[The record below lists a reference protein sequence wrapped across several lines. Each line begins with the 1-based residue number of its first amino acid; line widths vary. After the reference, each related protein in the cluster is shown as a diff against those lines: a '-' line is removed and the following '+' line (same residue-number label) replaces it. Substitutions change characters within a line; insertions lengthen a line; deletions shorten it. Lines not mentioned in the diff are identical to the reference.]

1 MGKSNKKNNK
11 KSSYIPTQE
20 FVDKFTEALIHT
32 TRKILLGLK
41 YHPKEFTA
49 KVLKPEVPG
58 GDLVKPSS
66 LAEKELQYDPLTSEI
81 FYGIISVARLKAR
94 QQLDSLSS
102 RYQNSLP
109 ELAKKQQPQQS
120 KKGKQKDQSNQ
131 HVSIQTYANPVI
143 DENMNIDEPADPNI
157 AVSHLNQE
165 GNIGSTQSTS
175 STTTPIGTSP
185 LNDITQSEVQNK
197 KSKIT
202 RLTLTNNVVHDSQ
215 QGQVRSIMIYDIPT
229 AWSHDVILEKLKSWG
244 KVLEI
249 SFKPQ
254 HKYQS
259 VWTKMILR
267 PLIDTD
273 FVMRTWWQQ
282 LDEKTT
288 VCWYPGF
295 WKLKDRKEREHYQ
308 TKIHIP
314 SDAPEQDFTNYYKG
328 QTFGDF
334 VLKKLKAKSFTHIM
348 DKGQRIVI
356 LYFESQKAL
365 HNAMEVQQT
374 WKMTESHPPHKKSK
388 KSDKD
393 KKKNL
398 KSLKG
403 KKAESKGSTSSN
415 KSRDKSKKHTNMNDD
430 TWSLLKLILNLLS

>member
-81 FYGIISVARLKAR
+81 FYGIISEARLKAR

-109 ELAKKQQPQQS
+109 ELAKKQQPQQR

-175 STTTPIGTSP
+175 STTTPI
-185 LNDITQSEVQNK
+185 
-197 KSKIT
+197 
-202 RLTLTNNVVHDSQ
+202 
-215 QGQVRSIMIYDIPT
+215 
-229 AWSHDVILEKLKSWG
+229 
-244 KVLEI
+244 
-249 SFKPQ
+249 
-254 HKYQS
+254 
-259 VWTKMILR
+259 
-267 PLIDTD
+267 D
-273 FVMRTWWQQ
+273 FVMRTWYQK
-282 LDEKTT
+282 LDNMDMTLKT
-288 VCWYPGF
+288 
-295 WKLKDRKEREHYQ
+295 
-308 TKIHIP
+308 
-314 SDAPEQDFTNYYKG
+314 
-328 QTFGDF
+328 
-334 VLKKLKAKSFTHIM
+334 KSYAMII
-348 DKGQRIVI
+348 DKGLKQVI
-356 LYFESQKAL
+356 MYFESQKDLHAAL
-365 HNAMEVQQT
+365 EVPQD
-374 WKMTESHPPHKKSK
+374 WKLTESHP
-388 KSDKD
+388 
-393 KKKNL
+393 
-398 KSLKG
+398 
-403 KKAESKGSTSSN
+403 
-415 KSRDKSKKHTNMNDD
+415 
-430 TWSLLKLILNLLS
+430 